1 MNMKWQV
8 RELIDIV
15 KKYKKTIF
23 FVLVMVIVA
32 NIFNIL
38 APYLLKMIIDEFA
51 ENMLISSIISILIG
65 YVLLRIAI
73 MIVQYVKDKTTNK
86 LSNDMLE
93 DLRNKIFDKLLVMNM
108 KTFTKFQS
116 SDLYTRLTVD
126 AENTKTL
133 FSDNIPII
141 VNDVLY
147 ILFIMIAMLIID
159 IKLSVIGIAS
169 ILVIAIYSFFLVGK
183 LRKISRVTTMKRDL
197 ENQQYSENYNKSKLT
212 RFFSLQKK
220 NIRKVNQLL
229 DEELK
234 NRYHYINVNS
244 FLWPAS
250 VFIEAVGIYA
260 VIYYV
265 LNIETS
271 ISLGTVYIFL
281 YYIKQ
286 AFTPLKEIFDQLEEI
301 QNAQVS
307 LERIN
312 TVLLVKEKEDIQKGQ
327 EVEKLEGDIE
337 FKNVTFSYGEKEVL
351 KEVSFKI
358 HKGEKVAFVGKTGAG
373 KTTITNI
380 LMRLY
385 PIKSGEVI
393 LDGYNMK
400 DISIESVRNNITYI
414 SQNAYVFKDTIRRNI
429 LLEKQDISDEEI
441 LKIIEEIGAMPLLD
455 RLENGLD
462 EIVTV
467 NKLSKGELQIIAF
480 IRAIVHKAN
489 IYIFDEPTSNIDL
502 RTEKMIQSIID
513 KISKTSTVIIIAHR
527 LATIQNVDKILK
539 VENGKV
545 MDYAT
550 KKL

>member
-1 MNMKWQV
+1 MKWQV

-23 FVLVMVIVA
+23 FVSLLVIIA

-51 ENMLISSIISILIG
+51 ENMIISSIVSILIC

-73 MIVQYVKDKTTNK
+73 IIVQYVKDKTTNT
-86 LSNDMLE
+86 LSNDMLA

-141 VNDVLY
+141 ANDVLY
-147 ILFIMIAMLIID
+147 ILFIIIAMLIID

-169 ILVIAIYSFFLVGK
+169 ILLIAIYSYFLVNK
-183 LRKISRVTTMKRDL
+183 LRKLSRITTMKRDL

-212 RFFSLQKK
+212 KFFSLEKK

-250 VFIEAVGIYA
+250 VFLEAVGIYA
-260 VIYYV
+260 IIYYV
-265 LNIETS
+265 LNIETT

-312 TVLLVKEKEDIQKGQ
+312 TVLLVKEKEDIRKGQ
-327 EVEKLEGDIE
+327 DVEKLEGNIE

-351 KEVSFKI
+351 QGISFKI
-358 HKGEKVAFVGKTGAG
+358 HKGEKVAFIGKTGAG

-393 LDGYNMK
+393 LDGHNMK
-400 DISIESVRNNITYI
+400 DISIKSVRNHITYI

-429 LLEKQDISDEEI
+429 LLEKQDIPDEEI
-441 LKIIEEIGAMPLLD
+441 LKIMEDIGAMPLLD

-462 EIVTV
+462 EMVTV

-502 RTEKMIQSIID
+502 RTEKMIQNIID

-527 LATIQNVDKILK
+527 LATIQNVDKIFK

-545 MDYAT
+545 RDYAEIEFV
-550 KKL
+550 K

>member
-1 MNMKWQV
+1 
-8 RELIDIV
+8 
-15 KKYKKTIF
+15 
-23 FVLVMVIVA
+23 
-32 NIFNIL
+32 
-38 APYLLKMIIDEFA
+38 
-51 ENMLISSIISILIG
+51 
-65 YVLLRIAI
+65 
-73 MIVQYVKDKTTNK
+73 
-86 LSNDMLE
+86 
-93 DLRNKIFDKLLVMNM
+93 MNM

-141 VNDVLY
+141 LNDVLY
-147 ILFIMIAMLIID
+147 ILFIMIAMMIID
-159 IKLSVIGIAS
+159 IKLSIIGIAS
-169 ILVIAIYSFFLVGK
+169 ILLIAIYSFFLVRK
-183 LRKISRVTTMKRDL
+183 LQGLTKKITIKRDL

-212 RFFSLQKK
+212 RFFSLEKK
-220 NIRKVNQLL
+220 NIHKVNTLL
-229 DEELK
+229 KEELK
-234 NRYHYINVNS
+234 ERYRYINYNS

-250 VFIEAVGIYA
+250 VFLEAVGIYA

-265 LNIETS
+265 LNIETA

-301 QNAQVS
+301 QTAQVS

-312 TVLLVKEKEDIQKGQ
+312 TVLLVIEKEDIQKGQ
-327 EVEKLEGDIE
+327 EIQKLEGNIE
-337 FKNVTFSYGEKEVL
+337 FKNVTFSYGRKEIL
-351 KEVSFKI
+351 QEVSFNI
-358 HKGEKVAFVGKTGAG
+358 RKGEKVAFIGKTGAG

-393 LDGYNMK
+393 LDGHNMK
-400 DISIESVRNNITYI
+400 DISIESIRNNITYI
-414 SQNAYVFKDTIRRNI
+414 SQTAYVFKDTIRRNI
-429 LLEKQDISDEEI
+429 LLEKQDIPDEEI
-441 LKIIEEIGAMPLLD
+441 LKIMEDIGAMPLLD

-462 EIVTV
+462 EMVTV

-480 IRAIVHKAN
+480 IRAIIHKAN

-545 MDYAT
+545 MDYTT

>member
-1 MNMKWQV
+1 MKWQV
-8 RELIDIV
+8 RGLTDVV
-15 KKYKKTIF
+15 KKYKKVIF
-23 FVLVMVIVA
+23 LVLMFVIVV
-32 NIFNIL
+32 NILNIL
-38 APYLLKMIIDEFA
+38 APYLLKIIIDRFA
-51 ENMLISSIISILIG
+51 ENMSISSVLSILIG
-65 YVLLRIAI
+65 YILLRVAI
-73 MIVQYVKDKTTNK
+73 IFIQYIKDKTTNK
-86 LSNDMLE
+86 LSNDMLG
-93 DLRNKIFDKLLVMNM
+93 DLRNKIFDKLIVMNM

-133 FSDNIPII
+133 FSDNIPVII
-141 VNDVLY
+141 NDFLY
-147 ILFIMIAMLIID
+147 ILFIVIAMIIID
-159 IKLSVIGIAS
+159 IKLSIIGITC
-169 ILVIAIYSFFLVGK
+169 IFIIGLYSFFIVKK
-183 LRKISRVTTMKRDL
+183 LKKLQKITTIKRDL

-212 RFFSLQKK
+212 RFFSLEKK
-220 NIRKVNQLL
+220 NISKVNKLL
-229 DEELK
+229 DEELQ
-234 NRYHYINVNS
+234 NRYKYITVNS

-250 VFIEAVGIYA
+250 VLLQAVGIY
-260 VIYYV
+260 VIIYYV

-286 AFTPLKEIFDQLEEI
+286 AFTPLKEMFDQLEEI

-312 TVLLVKEKEDIQKGQ
+312 TVLSVKEKEDIKQGQKIQ
-327 EVEKLEGDIE
+327 KLEGNIE
-337 FKNVTFSYGEKEVL
+337 FKNVTFAYGKKEVL
-351 KEVSFKI
+351 NDISFKI
-358 HKGEKVAFVGKTGAG
+358 NKGEKVVFIGKTGAG

-385 PIKSGEVI
+385 PIKSGDVI

-441 LKIIEEIGAMPLLD
+441 LKIMKDIGAMPLLD

-462 EIVTV
+462 EIVTI

-545 MDYAT
+545 SYVN
-550 KKL
+550 

>member
-1 MNMKWQV
+1 MKWQV
-8 RELIDIV
+8 RELIDVV

-23 FVLVMVIVA
+23 FVVVVVIVA
-32 NIFNIL
+32 NILNIL
-38 APYLLKMIIDEFA
+38 APYLLKVIIDEFA
-51 ENMLISSIISILIG
+51 KNMVISSVISILIC

-73 MIVQYVKDKTTNK
+73 IIVQYIKDKTTNK

-93 DLRNKIFDKLLVMNM
+93 DLRNKIFDKLIVMNM

-141 VNDVLY
+141 LNDVLY
-147 ILFIMIAMLIID
+147 ILFIMIAMMIID
-159 IKLSVIGIAS
+159 IKLSIIGIAS
-169 ILVIAIYSFFLVGK
+169 ILLIAIYSFFLVRK
-183 LRKISRVTTMKRDL
+183 LQGLTKKITIKRDL

-212 RFFSLQKK
+212 RFFSLEKK
-220 NIRKVNQLL
+220 NIHKVNTLL
-229 DEELK
+229 KEELK
-234 NRYHYINVNS
+234 ERYRYINYNS

-250 VFIEAVGIYA
+250 VFLEAVGIYA

-265 LNIETS
+265 LNIETA

-301 QNAQVS
+301 QTAQVS

-327 EVEKLEGDIE
+327 KIQKLEGNIE
-337 FKNVTFSYGEKEVL
+337 FKNVTFSYGRKEIL
-351 KEVSFKI
+351 QEVSFNI
-358 HKGEKVAFVGKTGAG
+358 RKGEKVAFIGKTGAG

-393 LDGYNMK
+393 LDGHNMK
-400 DISIESVRNNITYI
+400 DISIESIRNNITYI
-414 SQNAYVFKDTIRRNI
+414 SQTAYVFKDTIRRNI
-429 LLEKQDISDEEI
+429 LLEKQDIPDEEI
-441 LKIIEEIGAMPLLD
+441 LKIMEDIGAMPLLD

-462 EIVTV
+462 EMVTV

-480 IRAIVHKAN
+480 IRAIIHKAN

-550 KKL
+550 KE

>member
-1 MNMKWQV
+1 MSMKWQV
-8 RELIDIV
+8 RELIDVV

-23 FVLVMVIVA
+23 FVVVVVIVA
-32 NIFNIL
+32 NILNIL
-38 APYLLKMIIDEFA
+38 APYLLKVIIDEFA
-51 ENMLISSIISILIG
+51 KNMVISSVISILIC

-73 MIVQYVKDKTTNK
+73 IVIQYIKDKTTNK

-93 DLRNKIFDKLLVMNM
+93 DLRNKIFDKLIVMNM

-141 VNDVLY
+141 LNDVLY
-147 ILFIMIAMLIID
+147 ILFIMIAMMIID
-159 IKLSVIGIAS
+159 IKLSIIGIAS
-169 ILVIAIYSFFLVGK
+169 ILLIAIYSFFLVRK
-183 LRKISRVTTMKRDL
+183 LQGLTKKITIKRDL

-212 RFFSLQKK
+212 RFFSLEKK
-220 NIRKVNQLL
+220 NIHKVNTLL
-229 DEELK
+229 KEELK
-234 NRYHYINVNS
+234 ERYRYINYNS

-250 VFIEAVGIYA
+250 VFLEAVGIYA

-265 LNIETS
+265 LNIETA

-301 QNAQVS
+301 QTAQVS

-327 EVEKLEGDIE
+327 KIQKLEGNIE
-337 FKNVTFSYGEKEVL
+337 FKNVTFSYGRKEIL
-351 KEVSFKI
+351 QEVSFNI
-358 HKGEKVAFVGKTGAG
+358 RKGEKVAFIGKTGAG

-393 LDGYNMK
+393 LDEHDMK
-400 DISIESVRNNITYI
+400 DISIESIRNNITYI
-414 SQNAYVFKDTIRRNI
+414 SQTAYVFKDTIRRNI
-429 LLEKQDISDEEI
+429 LLEKQDIPDEEI
-441 LKIIEEIGAMPLLD
+441 LKIMEDIGAMPLLD

-462 EIVTV
+462 EMVTV

-480 IRAIVHKAN
+480 IRAIIHKAN

-545 MDYAT
+545 MDYTT

>member
-1 MNMKWQV
+1 MKWQV
-8 RELIDIV
+8 RELIDVV
-15 KKYKKTIF
+15 KKYKKTSF
-23 FVLVMVIVA
+23 FVVVVVIVA
-32 NIFNIL
+32 NILNIL
-38 APYLLKMIIDEFA
+38 APYLLKVIIDEFA
-51 ENMLISSIISILIG
+51 KNMVISSVISILIC

-73 MIVQYVKDKTTNK
+73 IIVQYIKDKTTNK

-93 DLRNKIFDKLLVMNM
+93 DLRNKIFDKLIVMNM

-141 VNDVLY
+141 LNDVLY
-147 ILFIMIAMLIID
+147 ILFIMIAMMIID
-159 IKLSVIGIAS
+159 IKLSIIGIAS
-169 ILVIAIYSFFLVGK
+169 ILLIAIYSFFLVRK
-183 LRKISRVTTMKRDL
+183 LQGLTKKITIKRDL

-212 RFFSLQKK
+212 RFFSLEKK
-220 NIRKVNQLL
+220 NIHKVNTLL
-229 DEELK
+229 KEELK
-234 NRYHYINVNS
+234 ERYRYINYNS

-250 VFIEAVGIYA
+250 VFLEAVGIYA

-265 LNIETS
+265 LNIETA

-301 QNAQVS
+301 QTAQVS

-327 EVEKLEGDIE
+327 KIQKLEGNIE
-337 FKNVTFSYGEKEVL
+337 FKNVTFSYGRKEIL
-351 KEVSFKI
+351 QEVSFNI
-358 HKGEKVAFVGKTGAG
+358 RKGEKVAFIGKTGAG

-393 LDGYNMK
+393 LDGHNMK
-400 DISIESVRNNITYI
+400 DISIESIRNNITYI
-414 SQNAYVFKDTIRRNI
+414 SQTAYVFKDTIRRNI
-429 LLEKQDISDEEI
+429 LLEKQDIPDEEI
-441 LKIIEEIGAMPLLD
+441 LKIMEDIGAMPLLD

-462 EIVTV
+462 EMVTV

-480 IRAIVHKAN
+480 IRAIIHKAN

-550 KKL
+550 KE

>member
-1 MNMKWQV
+1 MKWQV
-8 RELIDIV
+8 RELIDVV
-15 KKYKKTIF
+15 KKYRKTIF
-23 FVLVMVIVA
+23 FVVVVVIIA

-38 APYLLKMIIDEFA
+38 APYLLKVIIDEFA
-51 ENMLISSIISILIG
+51 KNMVISSVISILIC

-73 MIVQYVKDKTTNK
+73 IVIQYVKDKTTNK

-93 DLRNKIFDKLLVMNM
+93 DLRNKIFDKLIVMNM

-141 VNDVLY
+141 LNDVLY
-147 ILFIMIAMLIID
+147 ILFIMIAMMIID
-159 IKLSVIGIAS
+159 IKLSIIGIAS
-169 ILVIAIYSFFLVGK
+169 ILLIAIYSFFLVRK
-183 LRKISRVTTMKRDL
+183 LQGLTKKITIKRDL

-212 RFFSLQKK
+212 RFFSLEKK
-220 NIRKVNQLL
+220 NIHKVNTLL
-229 DEELK
+229 KEELK
-234 NRYHYINVNS
+234 ERYRYINYNS

-250 VFIEAVGIYA
+250 VFLEAVGIYA

-265 LNIETS
+265 LNIETA

-301 QNAQVS
+301 QTAQVS

-327 EVEKLEGDIE
+327 EIQKLEGNIE
-337 FKNVTFSYGEKEVL
+337 FKNVTFSYGRKEIL
-351 KEVSFKI
+351 QEVSFNI
-358 HKGEKVAFVGKTGAG
+358 RKGEKVAFIGKTGAG

-393 LDGYNMK
+393 LDGHNMK
-400 DISIESVRNNITYI
+400 DISIESIRNNITYI
-414 SQNAYVFKDTIRRNI
+414 SQTAYVFKDTIRRNI
-429 LLEKQDISDEEI
+429 LLEKQDIPDEEI
-441 LKIIEEIGAMPLLD
+441 LKIMEDIGAMPLLD

-462 EIVTV
+462 EMVTV

-480 IRAIVHKAN
+480 IRAIIHKAN

-545 MDYAT
+545 MDYTT

>member
-1 MNMKWQV
+1 MKWQV
-8 RELIDIV
+8 RELIDVV

-23 FVLVMVIVA
+23 FVVVVVIVA
-32 NIFNIL
+32 NILNIL
-38 APYLLKMIIDEFA
+38 APYLLKVIIDEFA
-51 ENMLISSIISILIG
+51 KNMVISSVISILIC

-73 MIVQYVKDKTTNK
+73 IIVQYIKDKTTNK

-93 DLRNKIFDKLLVMNM
+93 DLRNKIFDKLIVMNM

-141 VNDVLY
+141 LNDVLY
-147 ILFIMIAMLIID
+147 ILFIMIAMMIID
-159 IKLSVIGIAS
+159 IKLSIIGIAS
-169 ILVIAIYSFFLVGK
+169 ILLIAIYSFFLVRK
-183 LRKISRVTTMKRDL
+183 LQGLTKKITIKRDL

-212 RFFSLQKK
+212 RFFSLEKK
-220 NIRKVNQLL
+220 NIHKVNTLL
-229 DEELK
+229 KEELK
-234 NRYHYINVNS
+234 ERYRYINYNS

-250 VFIEAVGIYA
+250 VFLEAVGIYA

-265 LNIETS
+265 LNIETA

-301 QNAQVS
+301 QTAQVS

-327 EVEKLEGDIE
+327 KIQKLEGNIE
-337 FKNVTFSYGEKEVL
+337 FKNVTFSYGRKEIL
-351 KEVSFKI
+351 QEVSFNI
-358 HKGEKVAFVGKTGAG
+358 RKGEKVAFIGKTGAG

-393 LDGYNMK
+393 LDGHDMK
-400 DISIESVRNNITYI
+400 DISIESIRNNITYI
-414 SQNAYVFKDTIRRNI
+414 SQTAYVFKDTIRRNI
-429 LLEKQDISDEEI
+429 LLEKQDIPDEEI
-441 LKIIEEIGAMPLLD
+441 LKIMEDIGAMPLLD

-462 EIVTV
+462 EMVTV

-480 IRAIVHKAN
+480 IRAIIHKAN

>member
-1 MNMKWQV
+1 M
-8 RELIDIV
+8 IDVV

-23 FVLVMVIVA
+23 FVVVVVIVA
-32 NIFNIL
+32 NILNIL
-38 APYLLKMIIDEFA
+38 APYLLKVIIDEFA
-51 ENMLISSIISILIG
+51 KNMVISSVISILIC

-73 MIVQYVKDKTTNK
+73 IIVQYIKDKTTNK

-93 DLRNKIFDKLLVMNM
+93 DLRNKIFDKLIVMNM

-141 VNDVLY
+141 LNDVLY
-147 ILFIMIAMLIID
+147 ILFIMIAMMIID
-159 IKLSVIGIAS
+159 IKLSIIGIAS
-169 ILVIAIYSFFLVGK
+169 ILLIAIYSFFLVRK
-183 LRKISRVTTMKRDL
+183 LQGLTKKITIKRDL

-212 RFFSLQKK
+212 RFFSLEKK
-220 NIRKVNQLL
+220 NIHKVNTLL
-229 DEELK
+229 KEELK
-234 NRYHYINVNS
+234 ERYRYINYNS

-250 VFIEAVGIYA
+250 VFLEAVGIYA

-265 LNIETS
+265 LNIETA

-301 QNAQVS
+301 QTAQVS

-327 EVEKLEGDIE
+327 EIQKLEGNIE
-337 FKNVTFSYGEKEVL
+337 FKNVTFSYGRKEIL
-351 KEVSFKI
+351 QEVSFNI
-358 HKGEKVAFVGKTGAG
+358 RKGEKVAFIGKTGAG

-393 LDGYNMK
+393 LDGHDMK
-400 DISIESVRNNITYI
+400 DISIESIRNNITYI
-414 SQNAYVFKDTIRRNI
+414 SQTAYVFKDTIRRNI
-429 LLEKQDISDEEI
+429 LLEKQDIPDEEI
-441 LKIIEEIGAMPLLD
+441 LKIMEDIGAMPLLD

-462 EIVTV
+462 EMVTV

-480 IRAIVHKAN
+480 IRAIIHKAN

-550 KKL
+550 KE

>member
-1 MNMKWQV
+1 MKWQV
-8 RELIDIV
+8 RGLTDIV
-15 KKYKKTIF
+15 KKYKKVIF
-23 FVLVMVIVA
+23 LVLMFVIVV
-32 NIFNIL
+32 NILNIL
-38 APYLLKMIIDEFA
+38 APYLLKIIIDRFA
-51 ENMLISSIISILIG
+51 ENMLISSVLSILIG
-65 YVLLRIAI
+65 YILLRVAI
-73 MIVQYVKDKTTNK
+73 IFIQYIKDKTTNK
-86 LSNDMLE
+86 LSNDMLG
-93 DLRNKIFDKLLVMNM
+93 DLRNKIFDKLIVMNM

-133 FSDNIPII
+133 FSDNIPVII
-141 VNDVLY
+141 NDFLY
-147 ILFIMIAMLIID
+147 ILFIVIAMIIID
-159 IKLSVIGIAS
+159 IKLSIIGITC
-169 ILVIAIYSFFLVGK
+169 IFIIGLYSFFIVKK
-183 LRKISRVTTMKRDL
+183 LKKLQKITTIKRDL

-212 RFFSLQKK
+212 RFFSLEKK
-220 NIRKVNQLL
+220 NISKVNKLL
-229 DEELK
+229 DEELQ
-234 NRYHYINVNS
+234 NRYKYITVNS

-250 VFIEAVGIYA
+250 VLLQAVGIY
-260 VIYYV
+260 VIIYYV
-265 LNIETS
+265 LNIKTS

-286 AFTPLKEIFDQLEEI
+286 AFTPLKEMFDQLEEI

-312 TVLLVKEKEDIQKGQ
+312 TVLSVKEKEDIKQGQKIQ
-327 EVEKLEGDIE
+327 KLEGNIE
-337 FKNVTFSYGEKEVL
+337 FKNVTFAYGKKEVL
-351 KEVSFKI
+351 NDISFKI
-358 HKGEKVAFVGKTGAG
+358 NKGEKVAFIGKTGAG

-385 PIKSGEVI
+385 PIKSGDVI

-441 LKIIEEIGAMPLLD
+441 LKIMKDIGAMPLLD

-462 EIVTV
+462 EIVTI

-545 MDYAT
+545 SYVN
-550 KKL
+550 

>member
-1 MNMKWQV
+1 MKWQV
-8 RELIDIV
+8 RGLTDVV
-15 KKYKKTIF
+15 KKYKKVIF
-23 FVLVMVIVA
+23 LVLIFVIVV
-32 NIFNIL
+32 NILNIL
-38 APYLLKMIIDEFA
+38 APYLLKIIIDRFA
-51 ENMLISSIISILIG
+51 ENMSISSVLSILIG
-65 YVLLRIAI
+65 YILLRVAI
-73 MIVQYVKDKTTNK
+73 IFIQYIKDKTTNK
-86 LSNDMLE
+86 LSNDMLG
-93 DLRNKIFDKLLVMNM
+93 DLRNKIFDKLIVMNM

-133 FSDNIPII
+133 FSDNIPVII
-141 VNDVLY
+141 NDFLY
-147 ILFIMIAMLIID
+147 ILFIVIAMIIID
-159 IKLSVIGIAS
+159 IKLSIIGITC
-169 ILVIAIYSFFLVGK
+169 IFIIGLYSFFIVKK
-183 LRKISRVTTMKRDL
+183 LKKLQKITTIKRDL
-197 ENQQYSENYNKSKLT
+197 ENRQYSENYNKSKLT
-212 RFFSLQKK
+212 RFFSLEKK
-220 NIRKVNQLL
+220 NISKVNKLL
-229 DEELK
+229 DEELQ
-234 NRYHYINVNS
+234 NRYKYITVNS

-250 VFIEAVGIYA
+250 VLLQAVGIY
-260 VIYYV
+260 VIIYYV

-286 AFTPLKEIFDQLEEI
+286 AFTPLKEMFDQLEEI

-312 TVLLVKEKEDIQKGQ
+312 TVLSVKEKEDIKQGQKIQ
-327 EVEKLEGDIE
+327 KLEGNIE
-337 FKNVTFSYGEKEVL
+337 FKNVTFAYGKKEVL
-351 KEVSFKI
+351 NDISFKI
-358 HKGEKVAFVGKTGAG
+358 NKGEKVAFIGKTGAG

-385 PIKSGEVI
+385 PIKSGDVI

-441 LKIIEEIGAMPLLD
+441 LEIMKDIGAMPLLD

-462 EIVTV
+462 EIVTI

-545 MDYAT
+545 LYVN
-550 KKL
+550 

>member
-1 MNMKWQV
+1 MKWQV
-8 RELIDIV
+8 RGLTDVV
-15 KKYKKTIF
+15 KKYKKVIF
-23 FVLVMVIVA
+23 LVLIFVIVV
-32 NIFNIL
+32 NILNIL
-38 APYLLKMIIDEFA
+38 APYLLKIIIDRFA
-51 ENMLISSIISILIG
+51 ENMLISSVLSILIG
-65 YVLLRIAI
+65 YILLRVAI
-73 MIVQYVKDKTTNK
+73 IFIQYIKYKTTNK
-86 LSNDMLE
+86 LSNDMLG
-93 DLRNKIFDKLLVMNM
+93 DLRNKIFDKLIVMNM

-133 FSDNIPII
+133 FSDNIPVII
-141 VNDVLY
+141 NDFLY
-147 ILFIMIAMLIID
+147 ILFIVIAMIIID
-159 IKLSVIGIAS
+159 IKLSIIGITC
-169 ILVIAIYSFFLVGK
+169 IFIIGLYSFFIVKK
-183 LRKISRVTTMKRDL
+183 LKKLQKITTIKRDL

-212 RFFSLQKK
+212 RFFSLEKK
-220 NIRKVNQLL
+220 NISKVNKLL
-229 DEELK
+229 DEELQ
-234 NRYHYINVNS
+234 NRYKYITVNS

-250 VFIEAVGIYA
+250 VLLQAVGIY
-260 VIYYV
+260 VIIYYV

-286 AFTPLKEIFDQLEEI
+286 AFTPLKEMFDQLEEI

-312 TVLLVKEKEDIQKGQ
+312 TVLSVKEKEDIKQGQKIQ
-327 EVEKLEGDIE
+327 KLEGNIE
-337 FKNVTFSYGEKEVL
+337 FKNVTFAYGKKEVL
-351 KEVSFKI
+351 NDISFKI
-358 HKGEKVAFVGKTGAG
+358 NKGEKVAFIGKTGAG

-385 PIKSGEVI
+385 PIKSGDVI

-441 LKIIEEIGAMPLLD
+441 LKIMKDIGAMPLLD

-462 EIVTV
+462 EIVTI

-545 MDYAT
+545 SYVN
-550 KKL
+550 

>member
-1 MNMKWQV
+1 MKWQV
-8 RELIDIV
+8 RGLTDVV
-15 KKYKKTIF
+15 KKYKKVIF
-23 FVLVMVIVA
+23 LVLMFVIVV
-32 NIFNIL
+32 NILNIL
-38 APYLLKMIIDEFA
+38 APYLLKIIIDRFA
-51 ENMLISSIISILIG
+51 ENMSISSVLSILIG
-65 YVLLRIAI
+65 YILLRVAI
-73 MIVQYVKDKTTNK
+73 IFIQYIKDKTTNK
-86 LSNDMLE
+86 LSNDMLG
-93 DLRNKIFDKLLVMNM
+93 DLRNKIFDKLIVMNM

-133 FSDNIPII
+133 FSDNIPVII
-141 VNDVLY
+141 NDFLY
-147 ILFIMIAMLIID
+147 ILFIVIAMIIID
-159 IKLSVIGIAS
+159 IKLSIIGITC
-169 ILVIAIYSFFLVGK
+169 IFIIGLYSFFIVKK
-183 LRKISRVTTMKRDL
+183 LKKLQKITTIKRDL

-212 RFFSLQKK
+212 RFFSLEKK
-220 NIRKVNQLL
+220 NISKVNKLL
-229 DEELK
+229 DEELQ
-234 NRYHYINVNS
+234 NRYKYITVNS

-250 VFIEAVGIYA
+250 VLLQAVGIY
-260 VIYYV
+260 VIIYYV

-286 AFTPLKEIFDQLEEI
+286 AFTPLKEMFDQLEEI

-312 TVLLVKEKEDIQKGQ
+312 TVLSVKEKEDIKQGQKIQ
-327 EVEKLEGDIE
+327 KLEGNIE
-337 FKNVTFSYGEKEVL
+337 FKNVTFAYGKKEVL
-351 KEVSFKI
+351 NDISFKI
-358 HKGEKVAFVGKTGAG
+358 NKGEKVAFIGKTGAG

-385 PIKSGEVI
+385 PIKSGNVI

-441 LKIIEEIGAMPLLD
+441 LEIMKDIGAMPLLD
-455 RLENGLD
+455 RIENGLD
-462 EIVTV
+462 EIVTI

-545 MDYAT
+545 LYVN
-550 KKL
+550 